1 MMRLFPW
8 LKRLSTLLTGQMMDD
23 RMRKKYIY
31 FISVF
36 LFFLTPICK
45 AEIKGEDLAVGIALI
60 NSQKLTVSTTQ
71 KIIKDK
77 SIVVC
82 PLNDKKMS
90 KCLNLSG
97 EKFNEVNN
105 SGNVSDVVYGS
116 VIHEFSTDALLLVE
130 SGFSVG
136 IAFIYNKK
144 IQPTI
149 KLINN
154 KEGVGI
160 SVGIGFETLVINSC
174 NSSEGIHVYSSYP
187 NEHLYYPYGYNISE
201 TCSNEIYQ

>member
-1 MMRLFPW
+1 
-8 LKRLSTLLTGQMMDD
+8 
-23 RMRKKYIY
+23 MRKNYIY
-31 FISVF
+31 FISAF

-77 SIVVC
+77 SIVIC

-105 SGNVSDVVYGS
+105 RGNVSDVVYGS
-116 VIHEFSTDALLLVE
+116 VIHEFSTDALPLVK

-136 IAFIYNKK
+136 IAFLYNKK
-144 IQPTI
+144 LQPTI
-149 KLINN
+149 KPIND

-160 SVGIGFETLVINSC
+160 SVGIGFENLVINSC
-174 NSSEGIHVYSSYP
+174 NGSEGIHVYSSYS
-187 NEHLYYPYGYNISE
+187 NEHLYYPYGYKVYE
-201 TCSNEIYQ
+201 TCSNEVYQ